1 MSACTW
7 CGRDPHAGACP
18 RTILVAASAV
28 GEPLPRR
35 WADKTTAS
43 DCPCVRRAA

>member
-7 CGRDPHAGACP
+7 CGHDPHTGACP
-18 RTILVAASAV
+18 RTILAAASAV
-28 GEPLPRR
+28 GEPLPSR
-35 WADKTTAS
+35 WADETAPI